1 MRFAFMK
8 SVDLDILRLQLS
20 IEAKNGLDFVIAA
33 TITWSGISFIWLQE
47 ISSYNKSVLTFIA
60 GGVMLPLALL
70 LSKFLKTKWKLAHN
84 PLQPLGL
91 WLNVAQ
97 LFYFPFLIFAL
108 IKYPDYFLMTY
119 VIITGAHLFPFA
131 WFYKEPAY
139 AIIAGIIS
147 FGALIITLNEAPN
160 ESYMPAFFISTCL
173 LLLGLWLFISYKRKV
188 IPVQ

>member
-1 MRFAFMK
+1 MK